1 MHIVTST
8 DILLPR
14 AEDMGAW
21 SVIACD
27 QFTSEPE
34 YWAAAEARA
43 AEKPS
48 TLSLMLPEA
57 WLHTARADGADG
69 RIADTMRRY
78 LAEGVFQTV
87 PDSFIYVE
95 RTLSDGR
102 VRRGLVAA
110 LDLEQC
116 DFTGTQRASVRST
129 EGTVEERLPPRVN
142 IRRGAPLEM
151 PHTLLLMDD
160 RTDSVLS
167 LAEKAKDTLEKV
179 YDFDLMLGGGH
190 IAGWRVSGETKAAV
204 QSALDA
210 LDNAAL
216 QREKY
221 GDAAENGKL
230 TFAAN
235 GAVPG
240 ALNNQFSL
248 DERDGY
254 LRMATTEQTYSYSV
268 YRDEK
273 HDFENTK
280 ADEDGMQTRNDVYVL
295 DASLKTVGSV
305 TGLAEGEQVFS
316 ARFDGDYGYLCTYRQ
331 TDPVFA
337 VDLTEPTNPKVVGEL
352 KLSGYSDYLHIWSDG
367 LLFGLGMEMQLV
379 GANTTVDG
387 MKLVMID
394 TSDPAKLHDLHTQ
407 AIDADYSEALNNHKA
422 ILVDS
427 GKDIIAFPAENSYLV
442 YGYSAD
448 DGFTLR
454 KEISVS
460 QWDGNNRGLYIGD
473 YFYVVG
479 SDQINVLDLNTLE
492 NAAQAII
499 PRG

>member
-8 DILLPR
+8 DILLPC

-57 WLHTARADGADG
+57 WLYTARADGADG

-110 LDLEQC
+110 LDLEQY

-230 TFAAN
+230 TFAVGDGNHSLAAAKRFWEEKRETLPENERETDPARFALVEIENIHEPSLDFEPIHRVIFDTDTSAFAAEFTARRTEWEAEDKTLGERVAAAESFCRAYIAAHGGYIDYIHGDDTARSLGEKPNCAAVLLPPVEKSGLFLSVLKN
-235 GAVPG
+235 GALPKKS
-240 ALNNQFSL
+240 FSMGNA
-248 DERDGY
+248 RDKRYY
-254 LRMATTEQTYSYSV
+254 LE
-268 YRDEK
+268 
-273 HDFENTK
+273 
-280 ADEDGMQTRNDVYVL
+280 
-295 DASLKTVGSV
+295 
-305 TGLAEGEQVFS
+305 
-316 ARFDGDYGYLCTYRQ
+316 C
-331 TDPVFA
+331 
-337 VDLTEPTNPKVVGEL
+337 
-352 KLSGYSDYLHIWSDG
+352 
-367 LLFGLGMEMQLV
+367 
-379 GANTTVDG
+379 
-387 MKLVMID
+387 
-394 TSDPAKLHDLHTQ
+394 
-407 AIDADYSEALNNHKA
+407 
-422 ILVDS
+422 
-427 GKDIIAFPAENSYLV
+427 
-442 YGYSAD
+442 
-448 DGFTLR
+448 R
-454 KEISVS
+454 KI
-460 QWDGNNRGLYIGD
+460 R
-473 YFYVVG
+473 
-479 SDQINVLDLNTLE
+479 
-492 NAAQAII
+492 
-499 PRG
+499 

>member
-102 VRRGLVAA
+102 VRCGLVAA
-110 LDLEQC
+110 LDLEQY

-230 TFAAN
+230 TFAVGDGNHSLAAAKRFWEEKRETLPENERETDPARFALVEIENIHEPSLDFEPIHRVLFDTDTSAFAAEFTARRTEWEAEDKTLGERVAAAESFCRAYIAAHGGYIDYIHGDDTARSLGEKPNCAAVLLPPVEKSGLFLSVLKN
-235 GAVPG
+235 GALPKKS
-240 ALNNQFSL
+240 FSMGNA
-248 DERDGY
+248 RDKRYY
-254 LRMATTEQTYSYSV
+254 LE
-268 YRDEK
+268 
-273 HDFENTK
+273 
-280 ADEDGMQTRNDVYVL
+280 
-295 DASLKTVGSV
+295 
-305 TGLAEGEQVFS
+305 
-316 ARFDGDYGYLCTYRQ
+316 C
-331 TDPVFA
+331 
-337 VDLTEPTNPKVVGEL
+337 
-352 KLSGYSDYLHIWSDG
+352 
-367 LLFGLGMEMQLV
+367 
-379 GANTTVDG
+379 
-387 MKLVMID
+387 
-394 TSDPAKLHDLHTQ
+394 
-407 AIDADYSEALNNHKA
+407 
-422 ILVDS
+422 
-427 GKDIIAFPAENSYLV
+427 
-442 YGYSAD
+442 
-448 DGFTLR
+448 R
-454 KEISVS
+454 KI
-460 QWDGNNRGLYIGD
+460 R
-473 YFYVVG
+473 
-479 SDQINVLDLNTLE
+479 
-492 NAAQAII
+492 
-499 PRG
+499 

>member
-95 RTLSDGR
+95 RTLSDRR

-110 LDLEQC
+110 LDLEQY
-116 DFTGTQRASVRST
+116 DFTGTQRTSVRST

-142 IRRGAPLEM
+142 IRRSAPLEM

-167 LAEKAKDTLEKV
+167 LAEKAKDALEKV

-190 IAGWRVSGETKAAV
+190 IAGWRVSGETKTAV

-230 TFAAN
+230 TFAVGDGNHSLAAAKRFWEEKRETLPENERETDPARFALVEIENIHEPSLDFEPIHRVIFDTDTSAFAAEFTAHRTDWEAKDKTLGERVAAAESFCRAYIAAHGGYIDYIHGDDTARSLGEKANCAAVLLPPVEKSGLFLSVLKN
-235 GAVPG
+235 GALPKKS
-240 ALNNQFSL
+240 FSMGNA
-248 DERDGY
+248 RDKRYY
-254 LRMATTEQTYSYSV
+254 LE
-268 YRDEK
+268 
-273 HDFENTK
+273 
-280 ADEDGMQTRNDVYVL
+280 
-295 DASLKTVGSV
+295 
-305 TGLAEGEQVFS
+305 
-316 ARFDGDYGYLCTYRQ
+316 C
-331 TDPVFA
+331 
-337 VDLTEPTNPKVVGEL
+337 
-352 KLSGYSDYLHIWSDG
+352 
-367 LLFGLGMEMQLV
+367 
-379 GANTTVDG
+379 
-387 MKLVMID
+387 
-394 TSDPAKLHDLHTQ
+394 
-407 AIDADYSEALNNHKA
+407 
-422 ILVDS
+422 
-427 GKDIIAFPAENSYLV
+427 
-442 YGYSAD
+442 
-448 DGFTLR
+448 R
-454 KEISVS
+454 KI
-460 QWDGNNRGLYIGD
+460 R
-473 YFYVVG
+473 
-479 SDQINVLDLNTLE
+479 
-492 NAAQAII
+492 
-499 PRG
+499 

>member
-69 RIADTMRRY
+69 RIADTMRCY

-102 VRRGLVAA
+102 ARRGLVAA
-110 LDLEQC
+110 LDLEQY
-116 DFTGTQRASVRST
+116 DFTGTQRTSVRST

-230 TFAAN
+230 TFAVGDGNHSLAAAKRFWEEKRETLPESERLADPARFALVEIENIHEPSLDFEPIHRVIFNTDTTAFAAEFTAHRTEWEAEDKTLGERVAAAESFCRAYIAAHGGYIDYIHGDDSARSLSEKPNCAAVLLPPVEKSGLFLSVLKN
-235 GAVPG
+235 GALPKKS
-240 ALNNQFSL
+240 FSMGNA
-248 DERDGY
+248 RDKRYY
-254 LRMATTEQTYSYSV
+254 LE
-268 YRDEK
+268 
-273 HDFENTK
+273 
-280 ADEDGMQTRNDVYVL
+280 
-295 DASLKTVGSV
+295 
-305 TGLAEGEQVFS
+305 
-316 ARFDGDYGYLCTYRQ
+316 C
-331 TDPVFA
+331 
-337 VDLTEPTNPKVVGEL
+337 
-352 KLSGYSDYLHIWSDG
+352 
-367 LLFGLGMEMQLV
+367 
-379 GANTTVDG
+379 
-387 MKLVMID
+387 
-394 TSDPAKLHDLHTQ
+394 
-407 AIDADYSEALNNHKA
+407 
-422 ILVDS
+422 
-427 GKDIIAFPAENSYLV
+427 
-442 YGYSAD
+442 
-448 DGFTLR
+448 R
-454 KEISVS
+454 KI
-460 QWDGNNRGLYIGD
+460 R
-473 YFYVVG
+473 
-479 SDQINVLDLNTLE
+479 
-492 NAAQAII
+492 
-499 PRG
+499 

>member
-8 DILLPR
+8 DILLPC

-110 LDLEQC
+110 LDLEQY
-116 DFTGTQRASVRST
+116 DFTGAQRTSVRST

-230 TFAAN
+230 TFAVGDGNHSLAAAKRFWEEKRETLPENERETDPARFALVEIENIHEPSLDFEPIHRVIFDTDTSAFAAEFTAHRTEWEAEDKTLGERVAAAESFCRAYIAAHGGYIDYIHGDDTARSLGEKPNCAAVLLPPVEKSGLFLSVLKN
-235 GAVPG
+235 GALPKKS
-240 ALNNQFSL
+240 FSMGNA
-248 DERDGY
+248 RDKRYY
-254 LRMATTEQTYSYSV
+254 LE
-268 YRDEK
+268 
-273 HDFENTK
+273 
-280 ADEDGMQTRNDVYVL
+280 
-295 DASLKTVGSV
+295 
-305 TGLAEGEQVFS
+305 
-316 ARFDGDYGYLCTYRQ
+316 C
-331 TDPVFA
+331 
-337 VDLTEPTNPKVVGEL
+337 
-352 KLSGYSDYLHIWSDG
+352 
-367 LLFGLGMEMQLV
+367 
-379 GANTTVDG
+379 
-387 MKLVMID
+387 
-394 TSDPAKLHDLHTQ
+394 
-407 AIDADYSEALNNHKA
+407 
-422 ILVDS
+422 
-427 GKDIIAFPAENSYLV
+427 
-442 YGYSAD
+442 
-448 DGFTLR
+448 R
-454 KEISVS
+454 KI
-460 QWDGNNRGLYIGD
+460 R
-473 YFYVVG
+473 
-479 SDQINVLDLNTLE
+479 
-492 NAAQAII
+492 
-499 PRG
+499 

>member
-110 LDLEQC
+110 LDLEQY

-129 EGTVEERLPPRVN
+129 EGTVDERLPPRVN

-230 TFAAN
+230 TFAVGDGNHSLAAAKRFWEEKRETLPENEREADPARFALVEIENIHEPSLDFEPIHRVIFDTDTSAFAAEFTAHRTEWEAEDKTLGERVAAAERFCRAYIAAHGGYIDYIHGDDTACSLGEKPNCAAVLLPPVEKSGLFLSVLKN
-235 GAVPG
+235 GALPKKS
-240 ALNNQFSL
+240 FSMGNA
-248 DERDGY
+248 RDKRYY
-254 LRMATTEQTYSYSV
+254 LE
-268 YRDEK
+268 
-273 HDFENTK
+273 
-280 ADEDGMQTRNDVYVL
+280 
-295 DASLKTVGSV
+295 
-305 TGLAEGEQVFS
+305 
-316 ARFDGDYGYLCTYRQ
+316 C
-331 TDPVFA
+331 
-337 VDLTEPTNPKVVGEL
+337 
-352 KLSGYSDYLHIWSDG
+352 
-367 LLFGLGMEMQLV
+367 
-379 GANTTVDG
+379 
-387 MKLVMID
+387 
-394 TSDPAKLHDLHTQ
+394 
-407 AIDADYSEALNNHKA
+407 
-422 ILVDS
+422 
-427 GKDIIAFPAENSYLV
+427 
-442 YGYSAD
+442 
-448 DGFTLR
+448 R
-454 KEISVS
+454 KI
-460 QWDGNNRGLYIGD
+460 R
-473 YFYVVG
+473 
-479 SDQINVLDLNTLE
+479 
-492 NAAQAII
+492 
-499 PRG
+499 

>member
-110 LDLEQC
+110 LDLEQY
-116 DFTGTQRASVRST
+116 DFTGTQRTSVRST

-230 TFAAN
+230 TFAVGDGNHSLAAAKRFWEEKRETLPENERETDPARFALVEIENIHETSLDFEPIHRVIFDTDTSAFAAEFTAHRTEWEAKDKTLGERVAAAERFCRAYIAAHGGYIDYIHGDDTARSLGEKPNCAAVLLPPVEKSGLFLSVLKN
-235 GAVPG
+235 GALPKKS
-240 ALNNQFSL
+240 FSMGNA
-248 DERDGY
+248 RDKRYY
-254 LRMATTEQTYSYSV
+254 LE
-268 YRDEK
+268 
-273 HDFENTK
+273 
-280 ADEDGMQTRNDVYVL
+280 
-295 DASLKTVGSV
+295 
-305 TGLAEGEQVFS
+305 
-316 ARFDGDYGYLCTYRQ
+316 C
-331 TDPVFA
+331 
-337 VDLTEPTNPKVVGEL
+337 
-352 KLSGYSDYLHIWSDG
+352 
-367 LLFGLGMEMQLV
+367 
-379 GANTTVDG
+379 
-387 MKLVMID
+387 
-394 TSDPAKLHDLHTQ
+394 
-407 AIDADYSEALNNHKA
+407 
-422 ILVDS
+422 
-427 GKDIIAFPAENSYLV
+427 
-442 YGYSAD
+442 
-448 DGFTLR
+448 R
-454 KEISVS
+454 KI
-460 QWDGNNRGLYIGD
+460 R
-473 YFYVVG
+473 
-479 SDQINVLDLNTLE
+479 
-492 NAAQAII
+492 
-499 PRG
+499 